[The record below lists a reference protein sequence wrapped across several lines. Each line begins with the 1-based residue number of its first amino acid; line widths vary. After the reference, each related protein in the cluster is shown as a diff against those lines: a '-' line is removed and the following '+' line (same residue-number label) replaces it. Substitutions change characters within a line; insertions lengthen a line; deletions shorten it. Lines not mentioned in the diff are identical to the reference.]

1 MNPDT
6 QQIGIAVSIA
16 LPAITR
22 NDPSEV
28 LVKQAVKQNN
38 VRIL

>member
-1 MNPDT
+1 MDPDA

-16 LPAITR
+16 LPAITH

-28 LVKQAVKQNN
+28 LVMQAI
-38 VRIL
+38 R